1 MRMKWKGKM
10 KKKTQHGVIA
20 IDQKCTQ
27 NGSKNRIHRK
37 LWLLNEATTTT
48 TAVTEQQRLPKSS
61 ATHTHT
67 RNSVFA
73 VLKVNLRMNDVKF
86 LSLLVHLF
94 LFSLLVRSCF
104 YIFCFIQNM
113 NLPLPLL
120 PVTDGEMVLFRRSST
135 FFLIY
140 ENYIRRKQ
148 ILEK

>member
-10 KKKTQHGVIA
+10 KKKTQHSVIA

-67 RNSVFA
+67 ELCVCCSKSEFA
-73 VLKVNLRMNDVKF
+73 
-86 LSLLVHLF
+86 
-94 LFSLLVRSCF
+94 
-104 YIFCFIQNM
+104 
-113 NLPLPLL
+113 
-120 PVTDGEMVLFRRSST
+120 
-135 FFLIY
+135 Y
-140 ENYIRRKQ
+140 E
-148 ILEK
+148 